1 MTTLTIA
8 AMLGACSSD
17 EAIVDE
23 RHSSVEAEE
32 PIEEIVEPIRLGV
45 GMNNSMINISRA
57 ALDPKNTTT
66 LDFDLENIGIF
77 MLAAYYQGSTTTASA
92 NNINWNRA
100 TAQNLQC
107 SPIDNC
113 KAEAKEGIAEL
124 QEALGGGTPQY
135 FTQLYLKNK
144 AGTSDSVHYYPVT
157 SKYANRFYGY
167 YPFQEEASGH
177 IERSSVTRKVKFTGL
192 DGKTEILWG
201 RSDVGDSTTTRP
213 IDNEDKK
220 GKFWK
225 YSARF
230 FRINADSA
238 KAFPTIAFKHKL
250 MAFQFA
256 LQGQPDPLYPSDP
269 YKKAN
274 MVTVDTIIVKA
285 VPSEA
290 TLTVADHKTPN
301 NDGNI
306 KFSWDDNTTFVDLGV
321 IGDTLLSARGE
332 DDGNLAKQQV
342 HNDDIKKIGQRLLL
356 PVPETNGYQFDVYV
370 KLKYEPTPGNY
381 IYFESETPLSIEQL
395 GGSSAKYE
403 EGKVY
408 TVLLQIAGPQEV
420 NIKATLDQWKDAE
433 GDDTITPIEFF

>member
-1 MTTLTIA
+1 MTTLTAA

-23 RHSSVEAEE
+23 RHTSVDAEE
-32 PIEEIVEPIRLGV
+32 PIEEIVEPVRLGY
-45 GMNNSMINISRA
+45 GNSQLASISRA
-57 ALDPKNTTT
+57 AIDPKNAA
-66 LDFDLENIGIF
+66 LDFDLDNIGVF

-92 NNINWNRA
+92 NVVNWDRA

-113 KAEAKEGIAEL
+113 KAEAKEGDSDL
-124 QEALGGGTPQY
+124 QTTLGGY
-135 FTQLYLKNK
+135 FTQLFLKNK
-144 AGTSDSVHYYPVT
+144 AGSSDSIYYYPVT

-167 YPFQEEASGH
+167 YPYQEEAN
-177 IERSSVTRKVKFTGL
+177 IERTSSTRKVNFTGL

-213 IDNEDKK
+213 INDDDKK

-256 LQGQPDPLYPSDP
+256 LQGQPDPLYPLDP

-274 MVTVDTIIVKA
+274 MVTVDTIIVND
-285 VPSEA
+285 VPTEA
-290 TLTVADHKTPN
+290 TLTVADHENPE
-301 NDGNI
+301 NDGSI
-306 KFSWDDNTTFVDLGV
+306 EFSWDDNTTFTNLGI
-321 IGDTLLSARGE
+321 IGDTLSSARGE
-332 DDGNLAKQQV
+332 DDGVLAKQQV
-342 HNDDIKKIGQRLLL
+342 HDDDVKKIGQRLLL
-356 PVPETNGYQFDVYV
+356 PVPATTGYQFSVYV
-370 KLKYEPTPGNY
+370 KLKYEPTPGDI
-381 IYFESETPLSIEQL
+381 IYFESETPLSIEQV
-395 GGSSAKYE
+395 GGTSGKFD

-408 TVLLQIAGPQEV
+408 TILLQIAGPQEV
-420 NIKATLDQWKDAE
+420 NIKATLDEWEDAE
-433 GDDTITPIEFF
+433 GDDAITPLEFF